1 MGDVAKPNT
10 YKRNMYLRRLGILKS
25 EVQIPLKSND
35 LLFLNISNN
44 LEKVLLSFQMCCLLI
59 LTNVYLIFC
68 RLADFIV
75 LNKILG
81 GGGGNQAQM
90 QTEINNIQKPFAFKT
105 SCRKPNKLQLYMVR
119 RPETDDSRGLHS
131 FSWWP

>member
-44 LEKVLLSFQMCCLLI
+44 LENVLLSFQMCCLLI

-75 LNKILG
+75 LNKTIFG
-81 GGGGNQAQM
+81 GGGREPSSNAD
-90 QTEINNIQKPFAFKT
+90 
-105 SCRKPNKLQLYMVR
+105 RNK
-119 RPETDDSRGLHS
+119 
-131 FSWWP
+131 